1 MLNLLNYCFL
11 KMSTNWELC
20 FLCQKTKWKDV
31 IRRAFTSFE
40 NLIDRVKTFI
50 QLNPTVFDLSRIDH
64 GTGIIQKLTSNN
76 AFYHK
81 GCYENFSDKLLQKI
95 GKESTKAKFRRFS
108 LLDTNHYPQTKKNW
122 NRKISMFVLRQPG
135 LQDQVDCCRW
145 ISRRK

>member
-64 GTGIIQKLTSNN
+64 VTGIIQKLTSNN

-122 NRKISMFVLRQPG
+122 NRKSSVFVLRQPG
-135 LQDQVDCCRW
+135 LQD
-145 ISRRK
+145 